1 MTGILV
7 YYGKNVISVLR
18 EIENVHC
25 WKLKAGVHCK
35 WGCIVSGDTM

>member
-18 EIENVHC
+18 KIEVLHC
-25 WKLKAGVHCK
+25 LKLKVG
-35 WGCIVSGDTM
+35 GFIVNGDAM